1 MGTTRTERA
10 ASRLISRAAL
20 RTAVVSASVAAVT
33 AGGLA
38 GCAAAQPAGGA
49 KPSGTGETVDS
60 AEDPSQDPAS
70 DPVGA
75 SACVDWVFFDTPAE
89 AASDAGA
96 VLRGTV
102 VERDGTA
109 QMYGVESNRWLVTV
123 EEVFER
129 PDPPSGRTQ
138 TQPELDVEPGERIAV
153 VSTPETCSG
162 EAYIG
167 GDPLDPASG
176 LGGADGSVIIFL
188 SAALGDGFGDGLG
201 DGSADQDDVGD
212 FHLITPHQG
221 VLTPAKD
228 GALPSKWPA
237 S

>member
-1 MGTTRTERA
+1 MRTTRA
-10 ASRLISRAAL
+10 ASRLISRSAL

-60 AEDPSQDPAS
+60 AQDPALDPSQDAEAGPTGGS
-70 DPVGA
+70 A
-75 SACVDWVFFDTPAE
+75 SACVDWVFFETPAE

-102 VERDGTA
+102 VEQDGTA

-123 EEVFER
+123 EEVLER
-129 PDPPSGRTQ
+129 PDPPSGRPQ
-138 TQPELDVEPGERIAV
+138 TQPELEVAPGDQIAV

-162 EAYIG
+162 DAYSG
-167 GDPLDPASG
+167 VDPLDPASG
-176 LGGADGSVIIFL
+176 LGAADGSVIILL
-188 SAALGDGFGDGLG
+188 SAASG
-201 DGSADQDDVGD
+201 DGSGRSSAEGDDVD
-212 FHLITPHQG
+212 YFHLITPYQG

>member
-1 MGTTRTERA
+1 MRTTHARRS
-10 ASRLISRAAL
+10 ASRLISRSAL
-20 RTAVVSASVAAVT
+20 TTAVVGAAVAAVT

-49 KPSGTGETVDS
+49 QPSGTGETVDS
-60 AEDPSQDPAS
+60 TPSQDPTGGS
-70 DPVGA
+70 A
-75 SACVDWVFFDTPAE
+75 SACVDWVSFETPAE
-89 AASDAGA
+89 AAADAGA

-102 VERDGTA
+102 VEQDGTA

-123 EEVFER
+123 EEVLER
-129 PDPPSGRTQ
+129 PDPPSGRPR
-138 TQPELDVEPGERIAV
+138 TQPELEVSPGEQIAV
-153 VSTPETCSG
+153 VSTPQTCSG
-162 EAYIG
+162 EAYLE

-176 LGGADGSVIIFL
+176 LGGADGSVIILL
-188 SAALGDGFGDGLG
+188 SAALGDGFGD
-201 DGSADQDDVGD
+201 DVDD

-228 GALPSKWPA
+228 GSLPSKWPA

>member
-1 MGTTRTERA
+1 MRTTRA
-10 ASRLISRAAL
+10 ASRLISRSAL

-49 KPSGTGETVDS
+49 KPSGTGEAVDS
-60 AEDPSQDPAS
+60 SQDSAS
-70 DPVGA
+70 DPVGGSA
-75 SACVDWVFFDTPAE
+75 SACVDWVSFGTPAE

-102 VERDGTA
+102 VEQDGTA
-109 QMYGVESNRWLVTV
+109 QMYGVESNRWLVDV
-123 EEVFER
+123 EEVLER
-129 PDPPSGRTQ
+129 PDPPSGRSQ
-138 TQPELDVEPGERIAV
+138 TQPELEVSPGERIAV

-162 EAYIG
+162 EAYLE

-176 LGGADGSVIIFL
+176 LAGADGSVIILL
-188 SAALGDGFGDGLG
+188 SAALGDGSG
-201 DGSADQDDVGD
+201 DGSAEQDDVD
-212 FHLITPHQG
+212 YFHLITPHQG

>member
-1 MGTTRTERA
+1 MRTTRA
-10 ASRLISRAAL
+10 ASRLISRSAL

-60 AEDPSQDPAS
+60 SQDPLGG
-70 DPVGA
+70 PGV
-75 SACVDWVFFDTPAE
+75 ACVDWVFFETPAE

-102 VERDGTA
+102 VAQDGTA

-123 EEVFER
+123 EEVLER
-129 PDPPSGRTQ
+129 PDPPSGRPQ
-138 TQPELDVEPGERIAV
+138 TQPELDVSPGERIAV

-162 EAYIG
+162 EAYLE

-176 LGGADGSVIIFL
+176 LAGADGSVIILL
-188 SAALGDGFGDGLG
+188 SAASGDGSG
-201 DGSADQDDVGD
+201 DGSAEQDDVD
-212 FHLITPHQG
+212 YFHLITPHQG

-228 GALPSKWPA
+228 GALPSEWPA